1 MNSSKKTYV
10 QPSVEL
16 LGSIAEKTLAG
27 ALPLSDVDE
36 GEDNTAFPPG
46 GPRPDRAARPL
57 PGTGFALTGTLPTV
71 ACLSMLCWPRLIGRD
86 QRDHLRPPTCPA
98 RLPALPS
105 MPCTP

>member
-46 GPRPDRAARPL
+46 GP
-57 PGTGFALTGTLPTV
+57 T
-71 ACLSMLCWPRLIGRD
+71 S
-86 QRDHLRPPTCPA
+86 
-98 RLPALPS
+98 
-105 MPCTP
+105 